1 MLFSSISAYAGEG
14 VEIIAGLNEKTD
26 LPVLNN
32 ELRKLDDKSK
42 DIDARVVVLE
52 AVPAATVADGQ
63 QVGYSYIQ
71 SSANTTST
79 SNTAVMDNSVPQ
91 VSELTLML
99 SKAHTPL
106 STTNILII
114 RGYTNT
120 GVAANQAVVQA
131 IAKDSD
137 VATLKSNGGLSADPN
152 SQTLPEV
159 THRMVAGTTSEIT
172 FKLYLGSSTAGTR
185 MNGQVSTDF
194 FDTAGSA
201 YLEIFEIK
209 AS

>member
-1 MLFSSISAYAGEG
+1 MLLSQIAYAQE
-14 VEIIAGLNEKTD
+14 VIVSFEEKD
-26 LPVLNN
+26 LPVLNE
-32 ELRKLDDKSK
+32 ELRQK
-42 DIDARVVVLE
+42 DVQINDLLARVVVLE
-52 AVPAATVADGQ
+52 AVPAATVADGTF
-63 QVGYSYIQ
+63 VAYSYIQ

-79 SNTAVMDNSVPQ
+79 SNTAVMDDSVPQ
-91 VSELTLML
+91 VSELDLML

-120 GVAANQAVVQA
+120 GVASNQRVVQA

-137 VATLKSNGGLSADPN
+137 VATLKSNGGALANPN

-159 THRMVAGTTSEIT
+159 THRMVAGTISAIT
-172 FKLYLGSSTAGTR
+172 FKLYLGSTSGGTR
-185 MNGQVSTDF
+185 MNGQESNDF